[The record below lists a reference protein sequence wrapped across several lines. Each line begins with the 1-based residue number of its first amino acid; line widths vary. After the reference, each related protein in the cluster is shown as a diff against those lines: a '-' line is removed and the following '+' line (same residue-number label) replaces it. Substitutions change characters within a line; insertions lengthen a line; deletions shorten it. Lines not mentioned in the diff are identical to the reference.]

1 MLKSAIMCK
10 EQVHVHYVINK
21 TFATEEC
28 NERLWYTATSGR
40 VHS

>member
-21 TFATEEC
+21 LLQLKSAMKDYGTQLQWKST
-28 NERLWYTATSGR
+28 
-40 VHS
+40 